1 MVDSVICIKSSV
13 ISLAV
18 VIPFTCLNRQY
29 TGSFSLKYR
38 RYR

>member
-1 MVDSVICIKSSV
+1 VICIKSSV
-13 ISLAV
+13 ISVAV

-29 TGSFSLKYR
+29 TGSFRLKYR